1 MSTLGSLVVFLEA
14 NIARYQSDMERAAA
28 GTESAMRRV
37 KSAAGVVAGALAVVG
52 VALTVD
58 ALIGSANKAID
69 ALADLDDMA
78 QKTGASVENLS
89 RLSQLASATGA
100 DFGAID
106 GALIKLSKGLVSVDD
121 EGSKVHKALT
131 ALGMST
137 KDLKDQDPSET
148 FIEIAK
154 HLQAYE
160 DGTGKA
166 ALMNDLL
173 GKSGAEL
180 LPYMNDVNDH
190 LGRFTGV
197 SADAAAAAANY
208 QDQLGFMRARHE
220 AMVTQIVSAALP
232 AMTDF
237 VEAFADLTSGAEGV
251 AGVDVAEWA
260 DNLAIGLAAAVDV
273 AVLLPR
279 ILAQIG
285 KSFQAVYA
293 DITVAGSAVKN
304 FNPYSLVANAFS
316 GESSTAEFQKD
327 LAARNALVIAANQS
341 LDDLW
346 NKPANLMEQGVRKRI
361 ENRGKK
367 DDSEPGQGDG
377 TPPKKKLKYAGEK
390 EEEAG
395 AATAK
400 SRLDMRLAALE
411 AGLAKEQGALAFGNK
426 YIAELRSQELIDL
439 DAYNDYRQKALES
452 GLAITLTAYDDEIAA
467 LQAHQA
473 KATKATDRAA
483 DQQAIINLQA
493 KKAKAQQDA
502 DEDSLALKLELNRA
516 QSDLNRVV
524 EDWNRQQTQSISQME
539 FENDLYGKSA
549 LEVAKLT
556 AARRIALDVEERIRQ
571 AKEKGAIS
579 DESVQKFR
587 QDGEDQTRQVNKALT
602 KSSAQQIGDS
612 LKKPEDVENE
622 QYANRLKDLQ
632 AFRDAE
638 LENAIEGNRLI
649 EEENQRHTN
658 AMMEM
663 ETSYQ
668 LQSLGAAGNTADQ
681 LYGMMQQAG
690 KEQSALGKAAFLASK
705 AIAVAEIL
713 LNTEVAAAKAGA
725 QLGVFGIPMATMIRV
740 TGYASAGMVAGM
752 AIAGMREKGGPVW
765 SGGAFIVGEK
775 GPEIFK
781 PTSHGTIIPNDKLGG
796 GGGGEVKWTV
806 VNTGTPQRIVSQQRV
821 SDDEWALIV
830 EDAVT
835 TVAAQMADPN
845 SKTSRAMSRNFN
857 APRSRG

>member
-37 KSAAGVVAGALAVVG
+37 KSAAGFVAGALAVVG

-121 EGSKVHKALT
+121 ESSKVHKALT

-160 DGTGKA
+160 DGAGKA
-166 ALMNDLL
+166 ALMTDLL

-197 SADAAAAAANY
+197 SAEAAAAAANY
-208 QDQLGFMRARHE
+208 QDQLGFMRMKFE
-220 AMVTQIVSAALP
+220 AMVTQIVGAGLP
-232 AMTDF
+232 AATDL
-237 VEAFADLTSGAEGV
+237 VEAFADLTTGADGLVKEDLSGWFD
-251 AGVDVAEWA
+251 DVS
-260 DNLAIGLAAAVDV
+260 IGIATAVDV
-273 AVLLPR
+273 SLLYVR
-279 ILAQIG
+279 TLQTIG
-285 KSFQAVYA
+285 NSIKAVYA

-304 FNPYSLVANAFS
+304 FNPYSLVANVFS
-316 GESSTAEFQKD
+316 GESSTADFQKD
-327 LAARNALVIAANQS
+327 LAARDVAVTNANQK
-341 LDDLW
+341 LADLW
-346 NKPANLMEQGVRKRI
+346 STPWDSMSQNVRKRVDAR
-361 ENRGKK
+361 NQK
-367 DDSEPGQGDG
+367 DGAAPADDG
-377 TPPKKKLKYAGEK
+377 AKPKKPLKYAGEK
-390 EEEAG
+390 EEDAS

-400 SRLDMRLAALE
+400 KRLDMRLAGLE

-452 GLAITLTAYDDEIAA
+452 GLAITLKAYDDEIAA

-473 KATKATDRAA
+473 KATKAADRDA
-483 DQQAIINLQA
+483 DQQAISNLQA

-516 QSDLNRVV
+516 QSDLNRAV

-649 EEENQRHTN
+649 EEENLRHTN

-668 LQSLGAAGNTADQ
+668 LQSLGAAGNAADQ

-781 PTSHGTIIPNDKLGG
+781 PTSHGTIIPNDKLGS

-830 EDAVT
+830 EDAVA

>member
-1 MSTLGSLVVFLEA
+1 MASLGSLVVFLEA
-14 NIARYQSDMERAAA
+14 NIARYQANMERAAQ
-28 GTESAMRRV
+28 GTEAAMQRV
-37 KSAAGVVAGALAVVG
+37 QGAANLVTGALAVVG

-69 ALADLDDMA
+69 ALANLDDMA

-106 GALIKLSKGLVSVDD
+106 GALVKLSKGLVSVDD
-121 EGSKVHKALT
+121 EGSKVRKALT
-131 ALGMST
+131 ALGIST
-137 KDLKDQDPSET
+137 KDLKDQDPSAT

-154 HLQAYE
+154 RLQAYE

-166 ALMNDLL
+166 ALMTDLL

-180 LPYMNDVNDH
+180 LPYMNDINDH

-197 SADAAAAAANY
+197 SAEAAAAAANY
-208 QDQLGFMRARHE
+208 QDQLGFMKAKHE

-237 VEAFADLTSGAEGV
+237 VEALADITSGSEDVTGV
-251 AGVDVAEWA
+251 NVAEWS
-260 DNLAIGLAAAVDV
+260 DNLAIGLAVVVDV
-273 AVLLPR
+273 ALLIPR
-279 ILAQIG
+279 ILSTIS
-285 KSFQAVYA
+285 KSFKAVYA
-293 DITVAGSAVKN
+293 DITVAGSAAKN
-304 FNPYSLVANAFS
+304 FNPYGMIANAYN
-316 GESSTAEFQKD
+316 GKSSTAEFQKD
-327 LAARNALVIAANQS
+327 LAARDAVVINANKA

-346 NKPANLMEQGVRKRI
+346 NRPANLMEQGVRKRI
-361 ENRGKK
+361 DARGKT
-367 DDSEPGQGDG
+367 DDAAADPADA
-377 TPPKKKLKYAGEK
+377 PKPKTKLKYASEK
-390 EEEAG
+390 DDEAS

-400 SRLDMRLAALE
+400 KRLDMRLAALE
-411 AGLAKEQGALAFGNK
+411 SGLSKEQGALEFGNK
-426 YIAELRSQELIDL
+426 YIAELRSQDLIDL
-439 DAYNDYRQKALES
+439 DAYNDHRQKALDS
-452 GLAITLTAYDDEIAA
+452 GLAIALKAYDAEIAA

-473 KATKATDRAA
+473 KATKAADRDA

-502 DEDSLALKLELNRA
+502 DQDSMSLKLELTRA
-516 QSDLNRVV
+516 QSDLNRVA
-524 EDWNRQQTQSISQME
+524 EDWNRQQAQSISQME
-539 FENDLYGKSA
+539 FENTLYGQSA

-556 AARRIALDVEERIRQ
+556 AARRIELDVEERIRQ
-571 AKEKGAIS
+571 AKEKGSIS

-587 QDGEDQTRQVNKALT
+587 QDGQDQTKQVNKALT

-612 LKKPEDVENE
+612 LRKPEDVETE
-622 QYANRLKDLQ
+622 QHANRLKDLQ

-638 LENAIEGNRLI
+638 LENTIEGNKLI

-663 ETSYQ
+663 NTSYQ
-668 LQSLGAAGNTADQ
+668 LQSLGAAGNAADQ
-681 LYGMMQQAG
+681 LYGLMQQSG

-775 GPEIFK
+775 GPEIFQ
-781 PTSHGTIIPNDKLGG
+781 PTSHGTIIPNSKLGSGSG
-796 GGGGEVKWTV
+796 GDVKWTV
-806 VNTGTPQRIVSQQRV
+806 VNTGTPQRIVEQKRI

-830 EDAVT
+830 EDAVSS
-835 TVAAQMADPN
+835 VAAQMADPN

>member
-1 MSTLGSLVVFLEA
+1 MASLGALVVFLEA

-37 KSAAGVVAGALAVVG
+37 KSAAGFVTGALAVVG

-89 RLSQLASATGA
+89 RLGQLASATGT
-100 DFGAID
+100 DFGGID
-106 GALIKLSKGLVSVDD
+106 SALVKLSKGLVSVDD
-121 EGSKVHKALT
+121 EGSKVRKALT
-131 ALGMST
+131 ALGMDT
-137 KDLKDQDPSET
+137 KNLKDQDPSET

-160 DGTGKA
+160 DGAGKA
-166 ALMNDLL
+166 ALMTDLL

-180 LPYMNDVNDH
+180 LPFMNDVNDH
-190 LGRFTGV
+190 LGRFSGV
-197 SADAAAAAANY
+197 SAEAAAAAANY
-208 QDQLGFMRARHE
+208 QDQLGFMRVKFE
-220 AMVTQIVSAALP
+220 AMVTQIVGAGLP
-232 AMTDF
+232 AATDL
-237 VEAFADLTSGAEGV
+237 VEAFADLTSGANGLANE
-251 AGVDVAEWA
+251 DLAEWF
-260 DNLAIGLAAAVDV
+260 DDLAIGMAETVDI
-273 AVLLPR
+273 AVLYSRTLR
-279 ILAQIG
+279 TIG
-285 KSFQAVYA
+285 NSIKAVYA
-293 DITVAGSAVKN
+293 DISVAGSAVKN

-316 GESSTAEFQKD
+316 GESATAEFQKD
-327 LAARNALVIAANQS
+327 LDARNVAVTEANQT
-341 LDDLW
+341 LADLW
-346 NKPANLMEQGVRKRI
+346 STPWDSMSQNVRKRI
-361 ENRGKK
+361 GARGAK
-367 DDSEPGQGDG
+367 DADEPDGDSK
-377 TPPKKKLKYAGEK
+377 PKTKLKYASEK
-390 EEEAG
+390 EDEAG

-400 SRLDMRLAALE
+400 KLLDMRLASLE
-411 AGLAKEQGALAFGNK
+411 AGLAREQGALAFGNK
-426 YIAELRSQELIDL
+426 YIAELRSQDLIDL

-452 GLAITLTAYDDEIAA
+452 GLAITLKAYDDEIAA

-473 KATKATDRAA
+473 KATKAADRDA
-483 DQQAIINLQA
+483 DQQAISNLQA

-502 DEDSLALKLELNRA
+502 DEDGLVLKLELNRA

-524 EDWNRQQTQSISQME
+524 EDWNRQQAQSISQME
-539 FENDLYGKSA
+539 FENGLYGKSA
-549 LEVAKLT
+549 LEVAKLS
-556 AARRIALDVEERIRQ
+556 AARRIQLDVEERIRQ
-571 AKEKGAIS
+571 AKEKGTVS

-587 QDGEDQTRQVNKALT
+587 QDGEDQTKQVNKALT

-612 LKKPEDVENE
+612 LRSPEDVERE

-668 LQSLGAAGNTADQ
+668 LQSLGAAGNAADQ

-725 QLGVFGIPMATMIRV
+725 QLGIFGIPMATMIRV

-781 PTSHGTIIPNDKLGG
+781 PTSHGTIIPNNKIGSGSAGD
-796 GGGGEVKWTV
+796 VKWTV
-806 VNTGTPQRIVSQQRV
+806 VNTGSPLRIKETQRV

-830 EDAVT
+830 EDAVSS
-835 TVAAQMADPN
+835 VAAQMADPN
-845 SKTSRAMSRNFN
+845 SKVSRGMGRNF
-857 APRSRG
+857 ATQRSR

>member
-14 NIARYQSDMERAAA
+14 NIARYQSDMERAAQ

-37 KSAAGVVAGALAVVG
+37 RSAAGFVSGALAVVG

-58 ALIGSANKAID
+58 ALVGSANKAID

-78 QKTGASVENLS
+78 QKTGSSVENLS
-89 RLSQLASATGA
+89 RLGQLASATGT
-100 DFGAID
+100 DFGGID
-106 GALIKLSKGLVSVDD
+106 SALVKLSKGLVSVDD
-121 EGSKVHKALT
+121 EGSKVRKALT
-131 ALGMST
+131 ALGMET
-137 KDLKDQDPSET
+137 KNLKDQDPSET

-154 HLQAYE
+154 HLQGYE
-160 DGTGKA
+160 DGAGKA

-190 LGRFTGV
+190 LGRFSGV
-197 SADAAAAAANY
+197 SAEAAAAAANY
-208 QDQLGFMRARHE
+208 QDQLGFMRVKFE
-220 AMVTQIVSAALP
+220 AMVTQIVGAGLP
-232 AMTDF
+232 AATDL
-237 VEAFADLTSGAEGV
+237 VEAFADLTTGADGLVKEDL
-251 AGVDVAEWA
+251 AGWFDDVS
-260 DNLAIGLAAAVDV
+260 IGIATAVDV
-273 AVLLPR
+273 SLLYVR
-279 ILAQIG
+279 TLQTIG
-285 KSFQAVYA
+285 NSIKAVYA

-304 FNPYSLVANAFS
+304 FNPYSLVANVFS
-316 GESSTAEFQKD
+316 GESSTAQFQKD
-327 LAARNALVIAANQS
+327 LAARDVAVTNANQK

-346 NKPANLMEQGVRKRI
+346 STPWDSMSQNVRKRVDAR
-361 ENRGKK
+361 NQK
-367 DDSEPGQGDG
+367 DGAAPADDAAK
-377 TPPKKKLKYAGEK
+377 PKKPLKYAGDK
-390 EEEAG
+390 EEDVS

-400 SRLDMRLAALE
+400 KRLDMRLASLE

-426 YIAELRSQELIDL
+426 YVAELRSQDLIDL

-452 GLAITLTAYDDEIAA
+452 GLAITLKSYDDEIAA

-473 KATKATDRAA
+473 KAIKAADRDA

-502 DEDSLALKLELNRA
+502 DEDSLTLKLELNRA

-556 AARRIALDVEERIRQ
+556 AARRIQLDVEERIRQ
-571 AKEKGAIS
+571 AKEKGSIS

-587 QDGEDQTRQVNKALT
+587 QEGEDQTKQVNKALT

-612 LKKPEDVENE
+612 LKKPEDLENE

-649 EEENQRHTN
+649 EEENLRHTN

-681 LYGMMQQAG
+681 LYGMLQQAG

-775 GPEIFK
+775 GPEIFQ
-781 PTSHGTIIPNDKLGG
+781 PTSHGTIIPNNKLGG
-796 GGGGEVKWTV
+796 GGGGDVKWTV
-806 VNTGTPQRIVSQQRV
+806 VNTGTPQRIVEQKRI

-830 EDAVT
+830 EDAVSS
-835 TVAAQMADPN
+835 VAAQMADPN

>member
-1 MSTLGSLVVFLEA
+1 MASLGSLIVFLEA
-14 NIARYQSDMERAAA
+14 NIARYQSDMERAVQ
-28 GTESAMRRV
+28 GTESAMQRV
-37 KSAAGVVAGALAVVG
+37 KSAASLVTGALAVVG

-89 RLSQLASATGA
+89 RLGQLASATGT
-100 DFGAID
+100 DFGGID
-106 GALIKLSKGLVSVDD
+106 SALVKLSKGLVSVDD
-121 EGSKVHKALT
+121 EGSKVRKALN
-131 ALGMST
+131 ALGMDT
-137 KDLKDQDPSET
+137 KNLTDQDPSET

-160 DGTGKA
+160 DGAGKA

-180 LPYMNDVNDH
+180 LPFMNDVNDH
-190 LGRFTGV
+190 LGRFSGV
-197 SADAAAAAANY
+197 SAEAAAAAANY
-208 QDQLGFMRARHE
+208 QDQLGFMRVKFE
-220 AMVTQIVSAALP
+220 AMVTQIVGAGLP
-232 AMTDF
+232 AATDL
-237 VEAFADLTSGAEGV
+237 VEAFADLTTGADGLVKEDLSGWFD
-251 AGVDVAEWA
+251 DVS
-260 DNLAIGLAAAVDV
+260 IGIATAVDV
-273 AVLLPR
+273 SLLYVR
-279 ILAQIG
+279 TLQTIG
-285 KSFQAVYA
+285 NSIKAVYA

-304 FNPYSLVANAFS
+304 FNPYSLVANVFS

-327 LAARNALVIAANQS
+327 LAARDVAVTNANQK
-341 LDDLW
+341 LADLW
-346 NKPANLMEQGVRKRI
+346 STPWDSMSQNVRKRVDAR
-361 ENRGKK
+361 NQK
-367 DDSEPGQGDG
+367 DGAAPADDG
-377 TPPKKKLKYAGEK
+377 AKPRKPLKYAGDK
-390 EEEAG
+390 EEEAS

-400 SRLDMRLAALE
+400 KRLDMRLAGLE

-426 YIAELRSQELIDL
+426 YIAELRSQDLIDL
-439 DAYNDYRQKALES
+439 DAYNDYRQKALKS
-452 GLAITLTAYDDEIAA
+452 GLAITLKAYDDEIEA

-473 KATKATDRAA
+473 KATKAADRDA
-483 DQQAIINLQA
+483 DQQAISNLQA

-502 DEDSLALKLELNRA
+502 DEDSLTLKLELNRA
-516 QSDLNRVV
+516 QSDLNRAV

-556 AARRIALDVEERIRQ
+556 AARRIQLDVEERIRQ
-571 AKEKGAIS
+571 AKEKGPIS

-587 QDGEDQTRQVNKALT
+587 QDGDDQTKQVNKALT

-638 LENAIEGNRLI
+638 LENAIEGNKLI
-649 EEENQRHTN
+649 EEENLRHTN

-663 ETSYQ
+663 ESSYQ

-681 LYGMMQQAG
+681 LYGMLQQAG

-775 GPEIFK
+775 GPEIFQ
-781 PTSHGTIIPNDKLGG
+781 PTSHGTIIPNNKLGG
-796 GGGGEVKWTV
+796 GGGGDVKWTV
-806 VNTGTPQRIVSQQRV
+806 VNTGTPQRIVEQKRI

-830 EDAVT
+830 EDAVSS
-835 TVAAQMADPN
+835 VAAQMADPN

-857 APRSRG
+857 TPRSRG